1 MVQNSS
7 NSAHLRK
14 QRESGIQ
21 LLKEALKQQKHKEM
35 LALKRQS
42 ELIMIKKRDLESQI
56 QAENQQK
63 MLAIKKEEILATF
76 KKKAYFEE
84 KLKRLKQNHIKEI
97 EEEEEQKVLKEL
109 EILDM
114 EKKEMELVQRIQQTR
129 VLQKQVYKDLEAMFS
144 EPQEIYSQGYNHR
157 PSLPINQ
164 SQDYRGNV
172 GLRGK
177 SIDGGGG
184 RLLYP
189 LHQYDNGRRSES
201 PVQAHLIHRQNMN
214 RLGGH

>member
-1 MVQNSS
+1 
-7 NSAHLRK
+7 
-14 QRESGIQ
+14 
-21 LLKEALKQQKHKEM
+21 M
-35 LALKRQS
+35 LAAKRQS
-42 ELIMIKKRDLESQI
+42 EIIMIKKRDLASQI

-97 EEEEEQKVLKEL
+97 EEEEEQKVIKEL

-144 EPQEIYSQGYNHR
+144 EPETYSQGYNNR
-157 PSLPINQ
+157 PSLPINHIN
-164 SQDYRGNV
+164 QDYRG
-172 GLRGK
+172 GPLRGK
-177 SIDGGGG
+177 SIDGG

-201 PVQAHLIHRQNMN
+201 PVQAHLINRHYMN
-214 RLGGH
+214 RINGQ